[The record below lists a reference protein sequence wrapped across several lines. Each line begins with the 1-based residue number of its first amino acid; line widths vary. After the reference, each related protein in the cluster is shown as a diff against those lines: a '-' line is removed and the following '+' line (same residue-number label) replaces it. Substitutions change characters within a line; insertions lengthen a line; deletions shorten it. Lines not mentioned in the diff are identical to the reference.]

1 MNVRIS
7 AKCYITIANISRTVI
22 ARNGRRGRE
31 GGREGG
37 GEMAL
42 PRVNSDVT
50 PRVTR
55 AGMASG
61 LIQKAIQ
68 DMTTIRADGM
78 YVWNR

>member
-1 MNVRIS
+1 MDIDDRS
-7 AKCYITIANISRTVI
+7 
-22 ARNGRRGRE
+22 
-31 GGREGG
+31 
-37 GEMAL
+37 GEEKGTL
-42 PRVNSDVT
+42 PRVSSDVT